1 MRTSRNTSNN
11 TNRKKRGKIL
21 TQYMQRKLAVALGV
35 IMLALIALIGAIY
48 RIIYTNNDDYNKIVL
63 SQRQASYDSRT
74 IPFRRGDIMDRN
86 GTVLATSQKVYN
98 LILDP
103 KVIYSRDD
111 GRYVD
116 ATVQALSEY
125 FGYDQGELKQLL
137 EERKD
142 KSYVKYQKQLSY
154 DDKSGWEKYVEDK
167 NKQFAA
173 SGDKARVKGVWFED
187 EYTRTYPY
195 NSLACNVI
203 GFSTPDGSNGTGGVE
218 QYYNSTLMGT
228 NGREYG
234 YLDDDTRLQSVLKEP
249 TDGNSI
255 VTTINTNIQMS
266 VEKYLN
272 EWQNDDVGSKVAAA
286 IVMDPKTSEV
296 LAMAS
301 TNQFNLNDPRALDP
315 KVYTDD
321 VLMKLG
327 RTEAV
332 GVYHRQNPD
341 AEEITEDQVSKY
353 FTNDEIKSYG
363 QQVAW
368 NQIWRNVAVSDT
380 YEPGST
386 AKPFTIAAALETGA
400 ITPSTIFVCDGY
412 VELNDGI
419 HTWRIKCHNINGDG
433 PLDAEQALMRSCNVY
448 LMQTAFALGAEN
460 FVKYQHIFGF
470 GEKTGIDLPAEADT
484 SDLVYTADT
493 LGKTALATNSFG
505 QNFNVTMIQMAS
517 AYCSILNGG
526 SYYKPHVVKQIL
538 NSNGTVLEDIKPE
551 LVRTTA
557 SKETCDFLKEALFQ
571 TVEGGTGVKAKITGY
586 HVGGKTGTAEKLPRS
601 AKNYLVSFCGFAPV
615 EDPQVLVYV
624 IVDTPNLKGEAQAT
638 ASFAIGIERKI
649 MNEALQ
655 FLNIPAQGET
665 DPQNSLNNALSTSPE
680 GISKETMGAE
690 VETDAEGNT
699 IAAGETDAAGN
710 VLETNS
716 NGDVVI
722 QATDANGNTIA
733 ETRGPAVTDEAIKD
747 GSSDLP
753 DAVPGT
759 DAASQS
765 ESTETGETTLKNDD
779 SAQTTE
785 SDETTASK
793 TED

>member
-1 MRTSRNTSNN
+1 
-11 TNRKKRGKIL
+11 
-21 TQYMQRKLAVALGV
+21 
-35 IMLALIALIGAIY
+35 
-48 RIIYTNNDDYNKIVL
+48 
-63 SQRQASYDSRT
+63 
-74 IPFRRGDIMDRN
+74 
-86 GTVLATSQKVYN
+86 
-98 LILDP
+98 
-103 KVIYSRDD
+103 
-111 GRYVD
+111 
-116 ATVQALSEY
+116 
-125 FGYDQGELKQLL
+125 
-137 EERKD
+137 
-142 KSYVKYQKQLSY
+142 
-154 DDKSGWEKYVEDK
+154 
-167 NKQFAA
+167 
-173 SGDKARVKGVWFED
+173 
-187 EYTRTYPY
+187 
-195 NSLACNVI
+195 
-203 GFSTPDGSNGTGGVE
+203 
-218 QYYNSTLMGT
+218 
-228 NGREYG
+228 
-234 YLDDDTRLQSVLKEP
+234 
-249 TDGNSI
+249 
-255 VTTINTNIQMS
+255 
-266 VEKYLN
+266 
-272 EWQNDDVGSKVAAA
+272 
-286 IVMDPKTSEV
+286 
-296 LAMAS
+296 
-301 TNQFNLNDPRALDP
+301 
-315 KVYTDD
+315 
-321 VLMKLG
+321 
-327 RTEAV
+327 
-332 GVYHRQNPD
+332 
-341 AEEITEDQVSKY
+341 
-353 FTNDEIKSYG
+353 
-363 QQVAW
+363 
-368 NQIWRNVAVSDT
+368 
-380 YEPGST
+380 
-386 AKPFTIAAALETGA
+386 
-400 ITPSTIFVCDGY
+400 
-412 VELNDGI
+412 
-419 HTWRIKCHNINGDG
+419 
-433 PLDAEQALMRSCNVY
+433 
-448 LMQTAFALGAEN
+448 
-460 FVKYQHIFGF
+460 
-470 GEKTGIDLPAEADT
+470 
-484 SDLVYTADT
+484 
-493 LGKTALATNSFG
+493 
-505 QNFNVTMIQMAS
+505 MIQMAS